1 MIQYAYK
8 PSYRSVNKLDD
19 KPMVKTLDKTQV
31 SPTML
36 FGELSSRESIE
47 TRVKSALNVDQTVE
61 RISKAGK
68 KKTVKIPAIG
78 DRQIIS
84 ARELWLYC
92 VGESKPINWIESYKA
107 LLKYVSK
114 DYVNIFQPIVKGD
127 NSGTR
132 YYVKVDNIVEFLWRF
147 ENNKL

>member
-1 MIQYAYK
+1 MQTA
-8 PSYRSVNKLDD
+8 
-19 KPMVKTLDKTQV
+19 DKTKD
-31 SPTML
+31 TMTQEAL
-36 FGELSSRESIE
+36 DASRETWRKTPEWKATYQRISE
-47 TRVKSALNVDQTVE
+47 ALNTPQEVE
-61 RISKAGK
+61 RTNSKGK
-68 KKTVKIPAIG
+68 VKKATAPALG

-92 VGESKPINWIESYKA
+92 VGNGKPINWIESYKA

-114 DYVNIFQPIVKGD
+114 DYFMVFRPTVKGD

-132 YYVKVDNIVEFLWRF
+132 YYVKADDVADFLYMF

>member
-1 MIQYAYK
+1 MQATDNKTEAAYVSTLEEDRK
-8 PSYRSVNKLDD
+8 KWR
-19 KPMVKTLDKTQV
+19 KTPEWQ
-31 SPTML
+31 
-36 FGELSSRESIE
+36 E
-47 TRVKSALNVDQTVE
+47 TNQRISDALNTPQEVE
-61 RISKAGK
+61 RTTSKGK
-68 KKTVKIPAIG
+68 VKKVTAPALG

-92 VGESKPINWIESYKA
+92 VGNGKPINWIESYKA

-114 DYVNIFQPIVKGD
+114 DYVAIFRPTVKGD

-132 YYVKVDNIVEFLWRF
+132 YYVKADDVADFLYMF